1 MIMYDVNEGF
11 DAYKTY
17 LALKQH
23 FTSSYDYFKY
33 NGKVKAKIESFLKR
47 KDKFFFRKLQKKYSK
62 DELVEFFVSNFII
75 NGDNWIGS
83 LVSQESENNYA
94 TWRKNKE
101 SISYNYSNEL
111 SLLYD
116 YCLSNDISCNQ
127 LVLVEDGNH
136 PILLRL
142 LLQNKISLETVI
154 ILDDILRFTRYW
166 NAKLDDIIWD
176 EKKKLIQN
184 YKSFVQY
191 DFEKCKKLTKE
202 TLL

>member
-154 ILDDILRFTRYW
+154 ILDGILRFTRYW

>member
-83 LVSQESENNYA
+83 LVSQESEDNYA

-166 NAKLDDIIWD
+166 DAKLDDIIWD

-202 TLL
+202 ILL

>member
-11 DAYKTY
+11 DAYKTFR
-17 LALKQH
+17 ALKQH

-83 LVSQESENNYA
+83 LVSQESEDNYA

-127 LVLVEDGNH
+127 LVLVEDCNH

-176 EKKKLIQN
+176 EKKRLI
-184 YKSFVQY
+184 YKYRSFIQY
-191 DFEKCKKLTKE
+191 DLDKCKKLTKE
-202 TLL
+202 ILL

>member
-83 LVSQESENNYA
+83 LVSQESEDNYA

-154 ILDDILRFTRYW
+154 ILDSILGFTRYW

>member
-1 MIMYDVNEGF
+1 
-11 DAYKTY
+11 
-17 LALKQH
+17 
-23 FTSSYDYFKY
+23 
-33 NGKVKAKIESFLKR
+33 
-47 KDKFFFRKLQKKYSK
+47 
-62 DELVEFFVSNFII
+62 
-75 NGDNWIGS
+75 
-83 LVSQESENNYA
+83 
-94 TWRKNKE
+94 
-101 SISYNYSNEL
+101 
-111 SLLYD
+111 
-116 YCLSNDISCNQ
+116 
-127 LVLVEDGNH
+127 
-136 PILLRL
+136 L

>member
-23 FTSSYDYFKY
+23 FTSNYDYFKY
-33 NGKVKAKIESFLKR
+33 NGKVRAKVESFLKR

-83 LVSQESENNYA
+83 LISQESENNYT
-94 TWRKNKE
+94 TWRKNIE
-101 SISYNYSNEL
+101 SITYRFSDDIRFLTDFCDDNGISA
-111 SLLYD
+111 
-116 YCLSNDISCNQ
+116 NDLIIIENG
-127 LVLVEDGNH
+127 DH
-136 PILLRL
+136 PTLLRFH
-142 LLQNKISLETVI
+142 LQNKISIETLI
-154 ILDDILRFTRYW
+154 ILNEVLGFTRYW

-176 EKKKLIQN
+176 EKKKLVYN
-184 YKSFVQY
+184 YRSFVKY
-191 DFEKCKKLTKE
+191 DLDKCKQIVKDN
-202 TLL
+202 LL